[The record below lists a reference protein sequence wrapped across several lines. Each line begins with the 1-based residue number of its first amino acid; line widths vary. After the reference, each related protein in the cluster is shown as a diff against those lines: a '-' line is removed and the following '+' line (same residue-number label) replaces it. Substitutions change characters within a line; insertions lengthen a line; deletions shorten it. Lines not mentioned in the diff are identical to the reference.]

1 LFFEISVAGS
11 NGISRLH
18 AIRRR
23 KVDDVA
29 KQVEREVCLLH
40 AREAWE
46 RKLGNLERPEEI
58 TAPLPPPASQ
68 RA

>member
-1 LFFEISVAGS
+1 M
-11 NGISRLH
+11 SRLH
-18 AIRRR
+18 AIRQR
-23 KVDDVA
+23 KFEVVA
-29 KQVEREVCLLH
+29 KEVEREVCLPH